1 LELPTLLSR
10 DMPREERHSNLC
22 LMELKRSSKE
32 ITGRTIVS
40 KSMEMEEAKTLEL
53 ELTAHQD
60 GGNSGDTKVHTL

>member
-1 LELPTLLSR
+1 
-10 DMPREERHSNLC
+10 M
-22 LMELKRSSKE
+22 SKVT
-32 ITGRTIVS
+32 TGKIIAL